1 MKLRLRTSEINDIDK
16 IYDLQLKC
24 FGQNDAW
31 YKQLISQYINN
42 GLIIETL
49 SPNEHDNNIV
59 GVLLQGNITP
69 CNKKYDFLN
78 NEYYKEDMF
87 VPITEYGKC
96 FLLNN
101 NQYKPIYGILM
112 LCIDENF
119 RGKKLAQ
126 NLISVHFLHNKGKH
140 VCLNTRKSNVNAY
153 NLYLKM
159 GYQHIADIKNKYFN
173 PNEDSI
179 FMVKHI

>member
-1 MKLRLRTSEINDIDK
+1 MKLKLRTSNINDIDK

-24 FGQNDAW
+24 FGENEAW
-31 YKQLISQYINN
+31 YKQIIYQYIDT
-42 GLIIETL
+42 GLVIEDF
-49 SPNEHDNNIV
+49 ENNII
-59 GVLLQGNITP
+59 GVLLQGNMTP

-78 NEYYKEDMF
+78 NDSYKEDIF
-87 VPITEYGKC
+87 EPITEYGNC

-101 NQYKPIYGILM
+101 NQFQEMYGILM
-112 LCIDENF
+112 ICIDEKY

-126 NLISVHFLHNKGKH
+126 KLISTFFSQNKEKNI
-140 VCLNTRKSNVNAY
+140 CLLTRQSNTNAY

-159 GYQHIADIKNKYFN
+159 GFNHIANIKNKYFN
-173 PNEDSI
+173 PTEDAI